1 MAETAKQKW
10 NGQSRGGTFGTWCF
24 VMLVRHAGLGAA
36 YALLALVV
44 PYFVVFAPR
53 ATRATWRFCRKIRRL
68 GVWRSVVEIFG
79 TYYAFGQCII
89 DKIAIGQ
96 GLSAQYHYEIEGE
109 EEIDGLFED
118 GDKGE
123 CVAAIFVG
131 GHIGSWECGAPF
143 FARFGKRMNV
153 TIFNNEHEEIE
164 SVIER
169 ESQGRSFNLI
179 PLKRDWLESIMEIK
193 GALDRG
199 EFVCFMG
206 DRYMTGSPTRV
217 LDFMGHKARFTNG
230 PFDVCSALR
239 VPMAF
244 FFVMRES
251 GRRYRIFFKVLKN
264 ESGRRTDAKALQ
276 SAFVEQLER
285 MVLRYPRQ
293 WFNFY
298 DYFDIEN

>member
-10 NGQSRGGTFGTWCF
+10 NGRSRGGSFGTWCF

-44 PYFVVFAPR
+44 PYFVVFAPS
-53 ATRATWRFCRKIRRL
+53 ATRSVWRFSRRVRGL
-68 GVWRSVVEIFG
+68 GVWRSVGEIFG
-79 TYYAFGQCII
+79 TYYTFGQCII

-96 GLSAQYHYEIEGE
+96 GLASEYEYSMEGE
-109 EEIDGLFED
+109 EEIKTLFT
-118 GDKGE
+118 GQDKGE
-123 CVAAIFVG
+123 CEAAIFVG
-131 GHIGSWECGAPF
+131 GHVGSWECGAPF

-164 SVIER
+164 HIIES

-179 PLKRDWLESIMEIK
+179 PLKRDWLESILEIK

-217 LDFMGHKARFTNG
+217 LSFMGHDARFTNG
-230 PFDVCSALR
+230 PFEVCSALR

-244 FFVMRES
+244 FFVMRER
-251 GRRYRIFFKVLKN
+251 GRRYRVFFRVLKN
-264 ESGRRTDAKALQ
+264 EKGRKADPKALQ
-276 SAFVEQLER
+276 EAFVSQLEEIVR
-285 MVLRYPRQ
+285 RYPRQ

-298 DYFDIEN
+298 DYFDNDQ